1 MVRTKHR
8 IKSNK
13 KIYKKK
19 TRKLHQKGRGLYSN
33 KQAVHHK
40 KHNHTLKNHDVKL
53 NKINCSPKDKKEIKD
68 FTCYTETS
76 LFKLRDKWNLRH
88 PDEKITSNDRKEI
101 HRLLSNYLS
110 NVCNKESCWLKQKDE
125 FGNLDENFK
134 DSFAP
139 ESPHEWK
146 KNPNE
151 WLSSIDIIKVMKQYE
166 KAYKCFDFIGP
177 SPIDFDK
184 KKIYGEC
191 VWEELCNFNLK
202 QQIKEGKTKI
212 GIIFNTDTHD
222 KPGKHWISM
231 FINIKKG
238 KIFFFDSVGRTAPDE
253 IKKFVERV
261 KLQGKDY
268 TPKINFTYD
277 ENHPVEHQYG
287 NTECG
292 IYSIFFIA
300 HMLEDKLTEHYLKTH
315 ILKDKYMEKFRKIYF
330 NEQL

>member
-1 MVRTKHR
+1 MASVKKHNKNKTR
-8 IKSNK
+8 KSNK
-13 KIYKKK
+13 KNNRQINKK
-19 TRKLHQKGRGLYSN
+19 RDQRGKGQGKS
-33 KQAVHHK
+33 
-40 KHNHTLKNHDVKL
+40 KHNHTHKLKLSPVEL
-53 NKINCSPKDKKEIKD
+53 NKVNCSPKDKNEIKK
-68 FTCYTETS
+68 FTCYTDES
-76 LFKLRDKWNLRH
+76 LFKLRDKWNIRH
-88 PDEKITSNDRKEI
+88 PYEKITTNDSKEI
-101 HRLLSNYLS
+101 HKILANYLS
-110 NVCNKESCWLKQKDE
+110 DLCNKESCWLKQKHE
-125 FGNLDENFK
+125 FGKLDEDFK

-139 ESPHEWK
+139 ESPYEWK

-184 KKIYGEC
+184 KQLYGEC

-202 QQIKEGKTKI
+202 QQTKEGKTKV
-212 GIIFNTDTHD
+212 GIIFNTDPHN
-222 KPGKHWISM
+222 KPGEHWISM

-238 KIFFFDSVGRTAPDE
+238 KIFFFDSVGRKAPSE
-253 IKKFVERV
+253 IMNFVERI
-261 KLQGKDY
+261 KMQGKQMN
-268 TPKINFTYD
+268 PKINFTYD

-292 IYSIFFIA
+292 IYSIFFIV

-330 NEQL
+330 NDQL

>member
-1 MVRTKHR
+1 MTIKKYNNNNNNNKTR
-8 IKSNK
+8 KSNK
-13 KIYKKK
+13 NLNKKK
-19 TRKLHQKGRGLYSN
+19 QTGRGKGRRKSRS
-33 KQAVHHK
+33 HTHK
-40 KHNHTLKNHDVKL
+40 LKPRPVELK
-53 NKINCSPKDKKEIKD
+53 KINCSPKDKNEIKNY
-68 FTCYTETS
+68 TCYTDKS
-76 LFKLRDKWNLRH
+76 LFKFRDKWNIRH
-88 PDEKITSNDRKEI
+88 PYEKITTNDPKEI
-101 HRLLSNYLS
+101 HKLLANYLS
-110 NVCNKESCWLKQKDE
+110 NVCNKESCWLKQNHE
-125 FGNLDENFK
+125 FGKLDEDFK

-177 SPIDFDK
+177 SPIDFDEK
-184 KKIYGEC
+184 KVYGEC

-202 QQIKEGKTKI
+202 QQIKEGKTKV
-212 GIIFNTDTHD
+212 GFIFNTDPHD
-222 KPGKHWISM
+222 KPGEHWISM

-238 KIFFFDSVGRTAPDE
+238 KIFFFDSVGRKAPDE
-253 IKKFVERV
+253 IMKFVERI
-261 KLQGKDY
+261 KTQGNQLNPRIK
-268 TPKINFTYD
+268 FTYD

-292 IYSIFFIA
+292 IYSIFFIV

-330 NEQL
+330 NDQL